1 MSDLDE
7 IRRKRMAELEA
18 RQAAAQ
24 GQMQQQAQQQMQQQE
39 AQRQFEEQKKALIA
53 QILTTEARSRLANLK
68 LTKPELVNQI
78 EIQLIQ
84 SAQAGSLRGKVTD
97 EQLKVLLRQIAGQK
111 REIKI
116 TPTDHAIETYNTI
129 NEKYIKIAWEKLAT
143 IKEKDKEIMIKFL
156 DYIENTI

>member
-1 MSDLDE
+1 MEVTGSPTFFSGRWKKCLLLL
-7 IRRKRMAELEA
+7 IRFIINKSTNGTRPP
-18 RQAAAQ
+18 
-24 GQMQQQAQQQMQQQE
+24 QQQAQQQMQQQE

-116 TPTDHAIETYNTI
+116 TR
-129 NEKYIKIAWEKLAT
+129 K
-143 IKEKDKEIMIKFL
+143 
-156 DYIENTI
+156 

>member
-7 IRRKRMAELEA
+7 IRQKRMAELQA
-18 RQAAAQ
+18 QQAAA
-24 GQMQQQAQQQMQQQE
+24 QQQAQQQQAAQIQQQQAQAQLE
-39 AQRQFEEQKKALIA
+39 AQKK
-53 QILTTEARSRLANLK
+53 QILGQIMTPEARNRLANLK

-116 TPTDHAIETYNTI
+116 TR
-129 NEKYIKIAWEKLAT
+129 K
-143 IKEKDKEIMIKFL
+143 
-156 DYIENTI
+156 

>member
-7 IRRKRMAELEA
+7 IRQKRMAELQA
-18 RQAAAQ
+18 QQAA
-24 GQMQQQAQQQMQQQE
+24 MQNQAQQQAMAQAQQQE
-39 AQRQFEEQKKALIA
+39 AQAQFEAQKKQILA
-53 QILTTEARSRLANLK
+53 QIMTSEARNRLANLR

-116 TPTDHAIETYNTI
+116 TR
-129 NEKYIKIAWEKLAT
+129 K
-143 IKEKDKEIMIKFL
+143 
-156 DYIENTI
+156 

>member
-24 GQMQQQAQQQMQQQE
+24 GQMQ
-39 AQRQFEEQKKALIA
+39 

-116 TPTDHAIETYNTI
+116 TR
-129 NEKYIKIAWEKLAT
+129 K
-143 IKEKDKEIMIKFL
+143 
-156 DYIENTI
+156 

>member
-18 RQAAAQ
+18 QQAAAQ
-24 GQMQQQAQQQMQQQE
+24 GQMQQQMQQQE

-78 EIQLIQ
+78 EVQLIQ

-116 TPTDHAIETYNTI
+116 TR
-129 NEKYIKIAWEKLAT
+129 K
-143 IKEKDKEIMIKFL
+143 
-156 DYIENTI
+156 

>member
-7 IRRKRMAELEA
+7 IRQKRMAELQA
-18 RQAAAQ
+18 QQAA
-24 GQMQQQAQQQMQQQE
+24 MQNQAQQQAMAQAQQQE
-39 AQRQFEEQKKALIA
+39 AKAQFEAQKKQILA
-53 QILTTEARSRLANLK
+53 QIMTSEARNRLANLK

-78 EIQLIQ
+78 ELQLIQ

-116 TPTDHAIETYNTI
+116 TR
-129 NEKYIKIAWEKLAT
+129 K
-143 IKEKDKEIMIKFL
+143 
-156 DYIENTI
+156 